1 MSETNDE
8 REYSPEELDQMRKE
22 SIASYEKEIPLLKL
36 RAEYATLIAD
46 IEVQETRRI
55 AAVLQRVNMRGMQT
69 QPPKEETPLDEKP
82 EEQQPKKRQ
91 LKTE

>member
-8 REYSPEELDQMRKE
+8 REYSPEELEKMRAD
-22 SIASYEKEIPLLKL
+22 SIEAYEKEIPLLKL

-55 AAVLQRVNMRGMQT
+55 AAVLQRVNMRNM
-69 QPPKEETPLDEKP
+69 QPPVPGEKP
-82 EEQQPKKRQ
+82 VDEGKPKKRQ
-91 LKTE
+91 LKTD